1 MAVHRETILHQ
12 NTTSRC
18 NIFYIR
24 DEVNGLC
31 PMTKPIGG
39 RFECVRLLTG
49 PARVLQFIGRLHHT
63 FKLCVS
69 IPASGLAGLTGFVH
83 FRISITLQYAKI
95 IIFMLFA
102 VPVRCLN
109 DIFSKH
115 PPGSSAQAEKN
126 MKINSIINRYVFRE
140 MLSPFLLS
148 VLFFIFVF
156 LMAKMIE
163 IANWIVNY
171 NLSLLA
177 VLWMIIYSIPIF
189 LMYIIPM
196 SVMISVL
203 LTFLRFSNDNE
214 IIALKSSGQ
223 SFYGLLPPVVLF
235 CFMGFAL
242 NIFISIYGMP
252 WANQELKQLTLS
264 VAASNVDIGLK
275 ERTFNDSFKDV
286 MLYVNKVD
294 IKNKELIDVFIEDKR
309 QPEIVSTVIAP
320 RGKLYSEPGKFIFH
334 LMLYRGSIHQTNL
347 EDRLANWNEFD
358 TYRLSLDLQ
367 GALPRENDE
376 EKHRTEMRPWELR
389 QYIKNYGSK
398 DKFYYKALLDYHRRF
413 SIPVACFVF
422 GLLAM
427 PLGVH
432 SKSAKRSLGLVLG
445 LFFFLF
451 YYLLLSVGM
460 DFSKRAVIPAVV
472 AMWLPNIVIGAAGV
486 YFFMRASRE

>member
-1 MAVHRETILHQ
+1 
-12 NTTSRC
+12 
-18 NIFYIR
+18 
-24 DEVNGLC
+24 
-31 PMTKPIGG
+31 
-39 RFECVRLLTG
+39 
-49 PARVLQFIGRLHHT
+49 
-63 FKLCVS
+63 
-69 IPASGLAGLTGFVH
+69 
-83 FRISITLQYAKI
+83 
-95 IIFMLFA
+95 
-102 VPVRCLN
+102 
-109 DIFSKH
+109 
-115 PPGSSAQAEKN
+115 
-126 MKINSIINRYVFRE
+126 
-140 MLSPFLLS
+140 
-148 VLFFIFVF
+148 
-156 LMAKMIE
+156 MAKMIE

-177 VLWMIIYSIPIF
+177 VLWMIIYSVPIF
-189 LMYIIPM
+189 LMFIIPM

-214 IIALKSSGQ
+214 IIALKSGGQ
-223 SFYGLLPPVVLF
+223 SFFGLLPAVALF

-242 NIFISIYGMP
+242 NIFISVFGMP
-252 WANQELKQLTLS
+252 WANRELKQLTLS
-264 VAASNVDIGLK
+264 VAAANVDIGLK

-334 LMLYRGSIHQTNL
+334 LMLYGGSIHQTNL

-367 GALPRENDE
+367 GAMPRENDE

-389 QYIKNYGSK
+389 QYIKNYGPK
-398 DKFYYKALLDYHRRF
+398 DKVYYKALLDYHRRF
-413 SIPVACFVF
+413 SIPAACFVF

-427 PLGVH
+427 PLGIH
-432 SKSAKRSLGLVLG
+432 SKSAKYSFGLVLG

-472 AMWLPNIVIGAAGV
+472 AMWLPNIVVGAAGV